1 MVKKANE
8 LWSYVMRECLPK
20 NRQHIFCKF
29 LRIKYHND
37 VTKAEFSAHQKYIFY
52 DILQEGDFRIE
63 SQTLIW
69 PSSNVR
75 HDQGRLFIA
84 YFWDPKN

>member
-8 LWSYVMRECLPK
+8 LWSYVMRECSPK
-20 NRQHIFCKF
+20 NRQHFFWKF

-52 DILQEGDFRIE
+52 DILEEEEDL
-63 SQTLIW
+63 LI
-69 PSSNVR
+69 S
-75 HDQGRLFIA
+75 
-84 YFWDPKN
+84 YFWDPTNKKPTQIQDCKIEN